1 MHKIRPISRQL
12 VSYVSH
18 IARLAVQ
25 YWMGALDCRL
35 AVDQIEVS
43 SDPKFMIHVI
53 KVLRRGNVITKYWSF
68 LLCLQVLT
76 LQTAAAEKQKQDMKK
91 LREQEAELLVCILP
105 SFPGSPTPPGKR

>member
-43 SDPKFMIHVI
+43 SDPKFMIN
-53 KVLRRGNVITKYWSF
+53 VLRRGYVITKYWSF

-105 SFPGSPTPPGKR
+105 SFPDSPTPPGKQ